1 MIDAYVGGT
10 HADRFRPGGW
20 LRTGDL
26 GWRDAD
32 GFVYLV
38 ARSDDV
44 INRGGE
50 KVFPREI
57 EEVISADPAVVAVA
71 VAGQD
76 DPELGQVPVA
86 FVVLDGVETAGRC
99 STRAAG
105 RSPRESRQPWP
116 AAWCG
121 PADPSQSTSSARC
134 PRGATGKVRRRALFD
149 ADIPILQSFA
159 GG

>member
-1 MIDAYVGGT
+1 VIDAYVGGR
-10 HADRFRPGGW
+10 HADRFGPGGW

-71 VAGQD
+71 VAGQS

-86 FVVLDGVETAGRC
+86 FVVLDGVESTADAPNAGRAVERITAALARGLVR
-99 STRAAG
+99 TRRPVALHVVG
-105 RSPRESRQPWP
+105 SL
-116 AAWCG
+116 
-121 PADPSQSTSSARC
+121 
-134 PRGATGKVRRRALFD
+134 PRGPTGKVQRCALFEPD
-149 ADIPILQSFA
+149 LPILQSYV